1 MISPK
6 EMKVGKSDLTQE
18 MKVRSENL
26 THRDEGFIGS
36 ISSKTVRQTDGQTG
50 RQAGGQTGRR
60 TVRQAGRR
68 TDRQTDGQAGGQAGR
83 RTVSWLLLFKGN
95 AKRRDASSSV
105 DRSETNNRPTAV
117 FKPIH
122 GPVVF

>member
-1 MISPK
+1 MICPK
-6 EMKVGKSDLTQE
+6 KMKVGKSDLTQE

-68 TDRQTDGQAGGQAGR
+68 TDRQTDGQAGRQADGQLVGCCCLR
-83 RTVSWLLLFKGN
+83 GTP
-95 AKRRDASSSV
+95 
-105 DRSETNNRPTAV
+105 SEETPQAQWIGVKQTTDPQQ
-117 FKPIH
+117 FLS
-122 GPVVF
+122 

>member
-1 MISPK
+1 MICPK

-36 ISSKTVRQTDGQTG
+36 ISSKTVRQTDGQ
-50 RQAGGQTGRR
+50 AGRR
-60 TVRQAGRR
+60 TDRQTDGQAGRR

-117 FKPIH
+117 FKLIH